1 MKAVLVTESDPLWK
15 LWHIMG
21 KAGWS
26 VLSWISL
33 NSVHKPSYIFLGILE
48 DNESPDQIKMLQL
61 SERECKN
68 IESEMEWK
76 GSDQVDLEQT
86 WTELNSRLQRRL
98 KTKKWELED

>member
-1 MKAVLVTESDPLWK
+1 MEAVAHHGQSGVECFVLDIIKQMK
-15 LWHIMG
+15 
-21 KAGWS
+21 
-26 VLSWISL
+26 ISRWC
-33 NSVHKPSYIFLGILE
+33 SVHKPSYIFLGILE